1 MSATLDA
8 RLAALKDGGPA
19 FPRVTSDCDDH
30 DGVTQ
35 YDGVPGMSL
44 RDYFAGQAMMGMLSN
59 REEHMAFDRDSCAG
73 ESYRYA
79 DAMLRARE
87 ATR

>member
-44 RDYFAGQAMMGMLSN
+44 RDYFAGQTMMGMLASGKVYTERYVN
-59 REEHMAFDRDSCAG
+59 
-73 ESYRYA
+73 ESSIEAYAWA